1 MLPIYSNGFPLDCNT
16 LSPTTFRQPAPACPA
31 CSHPFRRRG
40 CKDQKLPQISAAPQK
55 WDLRI
60 QKKLKIQKKLS
71 LLKGIVKWYTN
82 GNKIMATGTTELN
95 LALIFFTF
103 CNTLVCYIASLLVT
117 RRLSFSQK
125 AKNCLRSTP
134 QKWNKKKEWKIA
146 TDRNASREMRLIS
159 ESQPVSTESCI
170 QSVLWN
176 QSKAAGVFHRRHNQ
190 DYIRNSST
198 LERK

>member
-134 QKWNKKKEWKIA
+134 QKWNPNKRTKNCHRSKRLQRNEADLWKP
-146 TDRNASREMRLIS
+146 ASFHGILYSKRIVKS
-159 ESQPVSTESCI
+159 K
-170 QSVLWN
+170 QSGWRIPP
-176 QSKAAGVFHRRHNQ
+176 AA
-190 DYIRNSST
+190 
-198 LERK
+198 